1 MKKAW
6 TEASEC
12 FMGGWEA
19 FNLHRLTLAGWVLLS
34 PLHFLTISVVTF
46 VSVAVFIGELWDGV
60 SKGIIP
66 LCYRP
71 EEVDEWTD

>member
-1 MKKAW
+1 
-6 TEASEC
+6 
-12 FMGGWEA
+12 
-19 FNLHRLTLAGWVLLS
+19 
-34 PLHFLTISVVTF
+34 
-46 VSVAVFIGELWDGV
+46 VAVFIGELWDGV